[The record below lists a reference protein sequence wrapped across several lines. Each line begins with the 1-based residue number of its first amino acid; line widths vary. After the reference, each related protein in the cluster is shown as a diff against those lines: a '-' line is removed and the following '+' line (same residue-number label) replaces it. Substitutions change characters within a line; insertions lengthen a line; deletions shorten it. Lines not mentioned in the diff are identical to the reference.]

1 MADDTLCIL
10 GRHIAV
16 ARKRA
21 SLTQVDLARELGIHG
36 VTLSRIENGKL
47 PGLKVALLVRLALR
61 LDLSLDEA
69 LELPGGLKLRADVT
83 TLSEALY
90 RYMAPTEA
98 AD

>member
-10 GRHIAV
+10 GRHIAA

-21 SLTQVDLARELGIHG
+21 MLTQVDLARELGMHEI
-36 VTLSRIENGKL
+36 TLSRIENGKM
-47 PGLKVALLVRLALR
+47 PGLTVALLVRLALR
-61 LDLSLDEA
+61 LNLSLDEA

-83 TLSEALY
+83 ILSEALH
-90 RYMAPTEA
+90 RRLAEA